1 MTNNVFSVLSKY
13 AFRQEENYLTEA
25 LAFLLRLLLERN
37 PPAGLDMVNRLCG
50 RDPVSTFTDPPSIA
64 ISTQVTTEQG
74 TPDIGI
80 RVGDSTLVYV
90 EAKHDS
96 PLGVGQL
103 AAYLDQLNRSGFPDT
118 RLVLLTRSRS
128 SSIQTTLEPDDY
140 HHLCW
145 YEIYNWLSGI
155 DTGDDVCQYLI
166 AGFMN
171 FLEEK
176 RMSVKRISWEY
187 IQGVPEMLNLA
198 DMMEAAISE
207 AMPTAEWK
215 RSGGWHWRGY
225 YLPHDYWFGV
235 RYHEPLLV
243 VFEDN
248 RGYDPV
254 TYRRD
259 LNLEK
264 EHFFSLN
271 KDEQFEL
278 LVTFLKRAWEDAPAE
293 VSSSDVGSV

>member
-1 MTNNVFSVLSKY
+1 MSDNIFSVLSKY

-37 PPAGLDMVNRLCG
+37 PPTGLDLVNSLCG
-50 RDPVSTFTDPPSIA
+50 RDPAATFTNATSIA

-96 PLGVGQL
+96 PLGIDQL
-103 AAYLDQLNRSGFPDT
+103 TAYLDQLNQSGFLDT

-140 HHLCW
+140 HHVCW
-145 YEIYNWLSGI
+145 YELYNWCSNI
-155 DTGDDVCQYLI
+155 ETEDDVCQYLI
-166 AGFMN
+166 HSFMS

-176 RMSVKRISWEY
+176 RMSMKKVSCEY
-187 IQGVPEMLNLA
+187 MEGIPALLNLA

-207 AMPTAEWK
+207 VMPEDKWK
-215 RSGGWHWRGY
+215 RSGGWNWRGY
-225 YLPHDYWFGV
+225 YLPDDYWFGV
-235 RYHEPLLV
+235 RYHKPMVV

-248 RGYDPV
+248 HGYDPV
-254 TYRRD
+254 THKRD

-264 EHFFSLN
+264 EHFFSLS

-278 LVTFLKRAWEDAPAE
+278 LVTFLKRAWEDVTDE
-293 VSSSDVGSV
+293 VST